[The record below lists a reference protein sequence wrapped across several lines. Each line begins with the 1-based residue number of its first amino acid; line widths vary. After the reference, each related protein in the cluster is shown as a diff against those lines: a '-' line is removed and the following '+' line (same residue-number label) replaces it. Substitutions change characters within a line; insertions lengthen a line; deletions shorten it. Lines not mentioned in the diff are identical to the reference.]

1 MPDNEK
7 FDPRDQFGFR
17 LGRLARFWRARLDEK
32 MRPHGLTQ
40 ARWVVM
46 VHLRRGGNGFKQK
59 DLADFVGIEGP
70 TLVHILDN
78 LEIVTEDEIP
88 AIVPNPIDSFGL
100 K

>member
-1 MPDNEK
+1 MPDNDK

-46 VHLRRGGNGFKQK
+46 VHLRRGEH
-59 DLADFVGIEGP
+59 DPLAAHGA
-70 TLVHILDN
+70 HRS
-78 LEIVTEDEIP
+78 LEDDGQQDP
-88 AIVPNPIDSFGL
+88 AHR
-100 K
+100 